1 MRNETVYIDTL
12 ATSRT
17 GDRKL
22 MQTVKTKYGHPKR
35 KEEEIK
41 KVQRN
46 IYPSKTIRK
55 DLIITSK

>member
-12 ATSRT
+12 ATSRN

-22 MQTVKTKYGHPKR
+22 MQTVKTKYGPPKR
-35 KEEEIK
+35 KEKEIK

>member
-1 MRNETVYIDTL
+1 MDI
-12 ATSRT
+12 
-17 GDRKL
+17 
-22 MQTVKTKYGHPKR
+22 PKE
-35 KEEEIK
+35 KEIK

>member
-12 ATSRT
+12 ATSRN

-22 MQTVKTKYGHPKR
+22 IQTVKTKYGHPKR
-35 KEEEIK
+35 KEKEIK

-46 IYPSKTIRK
+46 PSKTFRK